1 MKTLMKKQMS
11 SGFVIITVAVM
22 MITSQ
27 IPEAFTDEEII
38 CIDQTLIGT
47 IKGNIVVPTT
57 DGFNLCVLDN
67 VDLEGNITVLDN
79 AAIFVHNGSDLRSD
93 IKLEGQFSAINF
105 EGTDINF
112 LKGNVQGKHED
123 SYIYLDS
130 VTIEGNVQGKG
141 EVYVSSNRGS
151 GEVRVLGNYLV
162 DGNLT
167 TEFVLNGIFVGGNVF
182 VAKQLSVK
190 ITGTEVVGNVHIKDN
205 ENNLGLMNI
214 EGNEI
219 GGKLELEKNEFGS
232 GISIFSNDISKGLQL
247 KDNFSIITI
256 EGNDVRQN
264 VLCEKNDAILG
275 ADFSNFVDGQTKKD
289 CKGLDLFK
297 GPENFP

>member
-1 MKTLMKKQMS
+1 MS
-11 SGFVIITVAVM
+11 SGFVIVAVTVM
-22 MITSQ
+22 MMTSQ
-27 IPEAFTDEEII
+27 IPEAFTDEERI
-38 CIDQTLIGT
+38 CIDETITGT
-47 IKGNIVVPTT
+47 IKANILVPTT
-57 DGFNLCVLDN
+57 SGFNLCVLDN

-151 GEVRVLGNYLV
+151 GDVRVLGNYLV
-162 DGNLT
+162 DGNET
-167 TEFVLNGIFVGGNVF
+167 TEFFLDGIFVGGNVF
-182 VAKQLSVK
+182 VAKQLSVT
-190 ITGTEVVGNVHIKDN
+190 ITNTDVVGNIHIKDN
-205 ENNLGLMNI
+205 TNNLGFMNI

-232 GISIFSNDISKGLQL
+232 GISLLSNDISKGLQL

-256 EGNDVRQN
+256 EGNDVGQN
-264 VLCEKNDAILG
+264 VLCEKNDELLG
-275 ADFSNFVDGQTKKD
+275 ADDANFVAGQTKKQ
-289 CKGLDLFK
+289 CKNIALFSTDEGDK
-297 GPENFP
+297 NFP